1 MQRVLDMSGRAQQI
15 FQSLFERRHMLF
27 ENPKLID
34 GYTIIF
40 RRESNRLSN
49 CVTETFCIRDDDD
62 LDYKVIREGKY
73 KLPPPRVRT
82 RPVRTPVQV
91 DAWYSEGNITPE
103 QTMKLL
109 LIL

>member
-15 FQSLFERRHMLF
+15 FQSLYERRNALF

-40 RRESNRLSN
+40 RRESNRPTSN
-49 CVTETFCIRDDDD
+49 IIETFYIRDDDN
-62 LDYKVIREGKY
+62 LDYKVMRESSFKI
-73 KLPPPRVRT
+73 PQPRVRT
-82 RPVRTPVQV
+82 RPTRTPTQV
-91 DAWYSEGNITPE
+91 EAWYSEGNITPE